1 VISLLP
7 LGVALGAVVGGTAL
21 TYVDRGWP
29 VLVRVAIGACLGFV
43 FLALSTLAVMTGG
56 LTPLAVGLAT
66 AVTMLP
72 LLIFIRPGPRE
83 RARADITALTNAVRG
98 GPSIDTGT
106 AAGAAA
112 LVAVAIVL
120 IAAFRGAAFENAS
133 AIQTHS
139 LANRIDLSLH
149 VGIIS
154 GLLWGTAIPP
164 VHPEFAAIPLTYPFL
179 ADLGAAVLMRAGASI
194 VDALFLQ
201 STILIVALII
211 ILRYWALELTGS
223 RLAAVLT
230 PIIVLFG
237 SGLGWLVMLVDA
249 SRAHETPWRF
259 FMNLPHS
266 YTLNTANLQW
276 GNLATIMLV
285 PQRSLDLGLPLVLVV
300 MTLWWKA
307 LRPAASS
314 DLDPRGPERRM
325 LVAGAIAGLLPLTHT
340 HSFGVVLLAAAGLAV
355 LFPRWRLW
363 LLFFAAAAIL
373 AAPQLLWITRGSPL
387 SAGRFFEWAPG
398 WAKGPEPL
406 MWFWFKN
413 TGLFIPLF
421 IVALAAPAA
430 WVRPGLRRFVLPFL
444 LFFIVPN
451 LFRVAPRIWDN
462 NKVLIYWY
470 IAAAPLV
477 ALMLASIP
485 RRRAV
490 ARLAIAGLFLSLT
503 ASGLLDAWRVVSGTV
518 TVTVFDAAATKFA
531 RVVRVSTPPD
541 AVMLRAPTASHAVL
555 LTGRSS
561 LLGYPS
567 RVKLHGIDS
576 SQREADVSCIYTGCE
591 DAARLV
597 EAYGLDFIVV
607 GPMERQAFDVNQR
620 FIDRFPLVGEAG
632 GYELRR
638 IRDRNVAHR

>member
-1 VISLLP
+1 VS
-7 LGVALGAVVGGTAL
+7 
-21 TYVDRGWP
+21 
-29 VLVRVAIGACLGFV
+29 VRVAIGACLGFV
-43 FLALSTLAVMTGG
+43 LLALSTLAVMGGG
-56 LTPLAVGLAT
+56 LTPVAVGLAT

-72 LLIFIRPGPRE
+72 LLIFIVPEARE
-83 RARADITALTNAVRG
+83 RVRG
-98 GPSIDTGT
+98 DISGLIRVIRGRRAID
-106 AAGAAA
+106 AAAVAGAAL
-112 LVAVAIVL
+112 LVAVAILL
-120 IAAFRGAAFENAS
+120 IAASRGAAFENAGG
-133 AIQTHS
+133 IQTHS
-139 LANRIDLSLH
+139 LANRLDLSLH

-154 GLLWGTAIPP
+154 GLLWGTAVPP
-164 VHPEFAAIPLTYPFL
+164 IHPEFAAIPLTYPFL
-179 ADLGAAVLMRAGASI
+179 ADLGAAVLMRAGATI

-201 STILIVALII
+201 STILIVALIV

-230 PIIVLFG
+230 PVIVLFG

-249 SRAHETPWRF
+249 SYAPETPWRF

-285 PQRSLDLGLPLVLVV
+285 PQRSLDLGLPLALVV

-307 LRPAASS
+307 LRLDPSS

-325 LVAGAIAGLLPLTHT
+325 LFAGAIAGLLPLTHT
-340 HSFGVVLLAAAGLAV
+340 HSFGVVLLAAVGLAV
-355 LFPRWRLW
+355 LFPRRRLW

-373 AAPQLLWITRGSPL
+373 ATPQLLWITRGTPV

-398 WAKGPEPL
+398 WARGPEPL
-406 MWFWFKN
+406 VWFWFKN
-413 TGLFIPLF
+413 TGLFIPLL

-430 WVRPGLRRFVLPFL
+430 WLRPGLRRFFLPFL

-470 IAAAPLV
+470 VAAAPLV
-477 ALMLASIP
+477 ALLLARIP

-490 ARLAIAGLFLSLT
+490 ARLAIATLILSLT
-503 ASGLLDAWRVVSGTV
+503 ASGLLDAWRIVSGTV
-518 TVTVFDAAATKFA
+518 TVTVFDAAAMNFA
-531 RVVRVSTPPD
+531 RVVRASTPPD
-541 AVMLRAPTASHAVL
+541 AVLLRAPTANHAVL

-561 LLGYPS
+561 LLGYAS

-576 SQREADVSCIYTGCE
+576 SQREADVSCIYTGCQ

-607 GPMERQAFDVNQR
+607 GPMEREAFDVNQR
-620 FIDRFPLVGEAG
+620 FIERFPLVREAG
-632 GYELRR
+632 EYELRR
-638 IRDRNVAHR
+638 IRDRNVARR